1 MTTKP
6 FQVLNYAA
14 LACLYDTLMK
24 DIDYESWA
32 DFIDEVMQTH
42 HSNPVHIHEMACGT
56 GSLAL
61 SLEELDC
68 YTIHAS
74 DISEQMLEIAEIKAK
89 KVDSDIIFFPMS
101 FLNLNYDHTY
111 DIVFSAFDS
120 INYLL
125 EPSEVLNYLKNS
137 VRLLKPGGLLIFD
150 FTTPQNSLEAVD
162 YLNNEEVTVGN
173 VRYFRTS
180 SFDIKKQLHY
190 NQFEIERLDPDTNE
204 VTDAFQEL
212 HCQRVYTLKEM
223 LSIVEQSPYHL
234 EAKYDGF
241 DLVDANENS
250 ARITMVLSCPTL
262 R

>member
-1 MTTKP
+1 
-6 FQVLNYAA
+6 
-14 LACLYDTLMK
+14 MK

-32 DFIDEVMQTH
+32 DFIDEVIQTH
-42 HSNPVHIHEMACGT
+42 HDNPVYLHEMACGT

-61 SLEELDC
+61 SLEELEC
-68 YTIHAS
+68 YEIDAS
-74 DISEQMLEIAEIKAK
+74 DLSEQMLQIAEIKAK
-89 KVDSDIIFFPMS
+89 QKDSRINFFPMS
-101 FLNLNYDHTY
+101 FSRLNYEKTY
-111 DIVFSAFDS
+111 DVVFSVFDS

-125 EPSEVLNYLKNS
+125 TPEEVSQFLENS
-137 VRLLKPGGLLIFD
+137 IRLLNPGGLLVFD

-162 YLNNEEVTVGN
+162 YLNNEEMTIQN
-173 VRYFRTS
+173 LRYFRTS
-180 SFDIKKQLHY
+180 SFDIKKHLHY
-190 NQFEIERLDPDTNE
+190 NQFEIERFDPETNE
-204 VTDAFQEL
+204 ITDSFQEL

-241 DLVDANENS
+241 DLVDATENS